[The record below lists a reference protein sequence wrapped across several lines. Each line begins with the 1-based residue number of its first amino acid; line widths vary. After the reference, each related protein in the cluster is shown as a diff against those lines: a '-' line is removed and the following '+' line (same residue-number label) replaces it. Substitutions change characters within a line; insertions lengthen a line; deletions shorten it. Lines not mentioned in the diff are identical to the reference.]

1 MKKFFVLSLLS
12 FSLIACVSATAETSM
27 CKSSAM
33 TFDVPQKYVGA
44 PIPPVSYS
52 VIYDFHSQLNEVDKY
67 GTLTLSTS
75 SFTLYDEASDFSWVS
90 HVSVS
95 IESEKASSLY
105 PKILLADQEVS
116 GSSHEIKL
124 GIVASSEDT
133 QKYFIQG
140 PVKLNYTLQG
150 EIPSTLKVSGKLCL
164 NASVNTEKSISE
176 LGK

>member
-1 MKKFFVLSLLS
+1 MKKFFALSLLS
-12 FSLIACVSATAETSM
+12 FSLIACVSATADTSM
-27 CKSSAM
+27 CKSSVM
-33 TFDVPQKYVGA
+33 TFNVPEKYIGV

-75 SFTLYDEASDFSWVS
+75 SFTLYDEASDFGWVS

-116 GSSHEIKL
+116 VSSHEIKL
-124 GIVASSEDT
+124 IIIASSEET
-133 QKYFIQG
+133 QKYFTQG
-140 PVKLNYTLQG
+140 PVKFNYTLQG
-150 EIPSTLKVSGKLCL
+150 EVPDHLKVSGKLCL
-164 NASVNTEKSISE
+164 SASVDTEKSIPE